1 MDLRQSDFVNEIE
14 KYSSITLEKILI
26 NTQIP
31 SKEVMKKYL
40 SEKAV
45 FVEDDMQEDSRAIRG
60 DYVAE
65 YPSERKTIFRHVPE
79 KIAREIIGI

>member
-1 MDLRQSDFVNEIE
+1 MV
-14 KYSSITLEKILI
+14 

-31 SKEVMKKYL
+31 SEVVRKKYL

-45 FVEDDMQEDSRAIRG
+45 FVEDDMKEDSRVVRG
-60 DYVAE
+60 EYVAE

-79 KIAREIIGI
+79 KIAREIIGL